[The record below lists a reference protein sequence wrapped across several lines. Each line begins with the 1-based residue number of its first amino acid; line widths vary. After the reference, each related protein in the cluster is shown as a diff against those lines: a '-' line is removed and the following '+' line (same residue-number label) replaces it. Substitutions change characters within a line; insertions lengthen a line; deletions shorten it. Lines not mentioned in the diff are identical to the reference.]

1 MNAQTNKQTN
11 GRSNEETHVAAGKS
25 MNTLRRF
32 LCDMVR
38 TEQHTEKVVSI
49 CRTCESQCA
58 YGREY
63 VHRYDAG
70 ERPVKMGPK
79 PKLKTEDLK
88 KNMDETKMM
97 QLEKQLADAQ
107 EKLRQCEQRYAED
120 QEVIRANEITIEGN
134 KKALKSQEMEALK
147 LREENAKLT
156 DQLTNTQQLYEDT
169 MATLTAVTEAQ
180 TARAEELENVK
191 QALRQR
197 EERRKADELLMMRI
211 KAKMWDMEHADF

>member
-1 MNAQTNKQTN
+1 MHECTNKQTN

-32 LCDMVR
+32 LCDIVR
-38 TEQHTEKVVSI
+38 TEQNTEKVVTI

-88 KNMDETKMM
+88 KSMDETKMM
-97 QLEKQLADAQ
+97 KLEKDLADAQ
-107 EKLRQCEQRYAED
+107 AELEQLRSANAEMAPSLEQA
-120 QEVIRANEITIEGN
+120 
-134 KKALKSQEMEALK
+134 EALNRK
-147 LREENAKLT
+147 QEKELNAVRMENVDLK

-169 MATLTAVTEAQ
+169 LAALTAITEAQ
-180 TARAEELENVK
+180 TARAEELETVK
-191 QALRQR
+191 QALRQS
-197 EERRKADELLMMRI
+197 EERRKADELLMVRI
-211 KAKMWDMEHADF
+211 KAKLWDMEHADF

>member
-32 LCDMVR
+32 LCDIVR
-38 TEQHTEKVVSI
+38 TEQHTEKVVFI

-88 KNMDETKMM
+88 KSMDETKMM
-97 QLEKQLADAQ
+97 KLEKQLADAQ
-107 EKLRQCEQRYAED
+107 EELEQLRSANAEMAPSL
-120 QEVIRANEITIEGN
+120 E
-134 KKALKSQEMEALK
+134 KAEALNRK
-147 LREENAKLT
+147 QEKELYALRMENVDLK
-156 DQLTNTQQLYEDT
+156 DQLTNTMQLYEDT
-169 MATLTAVTEAQ
+169 LAALTAVTEAQ

-197 EERRKADELLMMRI
+197 EERRKADELLIMRI
-211 KAKMWDMEHADF
+211 KARMWDMEHADF